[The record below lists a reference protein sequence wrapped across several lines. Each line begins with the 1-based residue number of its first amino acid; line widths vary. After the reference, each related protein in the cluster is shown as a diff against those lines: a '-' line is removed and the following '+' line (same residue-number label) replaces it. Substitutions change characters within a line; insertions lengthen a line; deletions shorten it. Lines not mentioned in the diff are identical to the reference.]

1 MKYPFPSASAPVRP
15 GDGGGHRRRGAPHAL
30 HHRRRGHRA
39 APARREA
46 TLATPRADIGDVPAD
61 DHRGEMHAGGGA
73 VTPACARPET
83 VSGITRAHLGLLRG
97 TPNLALTV
105 RKSSIQSIFRP
116 FIFFLF

>member
-83 VSGITRAHLGLLRG
+83 VSGVTRARTWVL
-97 TPNLALTV
+97 
-105 RKSSIQSIFRP
+105 
-116 FIFFLF
+116 